1 MNIAVLVMCGTAMI
15 AIIAIQAAE
24 NREQRKTIERLVAK
38 CCDLPPEAPQGA
50 KTRVVSGYIK
60 DTEDKT

>member
-1 MNIAVLVMCGTAMI
+1 MNIAVLVMCGAAMI
-15 AIIAIQAAE
+15 AIIAIQSAE

-38 CCDLPPEAPQGA
+38 CCDLPPEATQGA